1 MRYNTRPLHIC
12 RTTAVVSDP
21 IACVAPDHIGRGRNC
36 QIGPRRPQRTRSG
49 ANRSRKT
56 FHPASCL
63 MFLMKMNNRTCAGF
77 MRVLAVR
84 RRDDSLPDAPPALG
98 RRVHARSV
106 NATLRASLAWAALV
120 ARLVRVAARVALRA
134 GIQSTHE
141 LQRPSRTRPL
151 TAILERLPCSLPT
164 GWAPPCVLAVGF
176 CAPPSAGGA
185 SSRDGT

>member
-1 MRYNTRPLHIC
+1 M
-12 RTTAVVSDP
+12 DP
-21 IACVAPDHIGRGRNC
+21 IACVAPDYIIGRGRNC
-36 QIGPRRPQRTRSG
+36 QIGSRRPQRTRSG

-84 RRDDSLPDAPPALG
+84 IRRRDDSLPDAPPALD

-106 NATLRASLAWAALV
+106 NAALRASLARAALV
-120 ARLVRVAARVALRA
+120 ARLVRVAASVALCTR
-134 GIQSTHE
+134 IQSTHE
-141 LQRPSRTRPL
+141 DQRPSRTRPL
-151 TAILERLPCSLPT
+151 TAILERFPCGFPT
-164 GWAPPCVLAVGF
+164 GWPLPCVLTVGF